1 MLFIKKYVLSL
12 KEKQPSIGLHTFKLP
27 TSTYNLRWVNT
38 KYRISAHCL
47 RIQSGRYGR
56 NAVPR
61 NAVPRNAVP
70 RNAVPRN
77 ERYCNCC
84 NTFGIEDLY
93 HFIIVFKKTLRIN
106 NVFGN
111 LFLRVTVDKIF
122 ILEKGK
128 LN

>member
-1 MLFIKKYVLSL
+1 L
-12 KEKQPSIGLHTFKLP
+12 
-27 TSTYNLRWVNT
+27 
-38 KYRISAHCL
+38 L
-47 RIQSGRYGR
+47 RIQSGRYGRNAVPRNAVPR

-84 NTFGIEDLY
+84 NTFDIEDLY

-122 ILEKGK
+122 ILGKGNGIGSI
-128 LN
+128 LVTEQ